1 MYWFRSTKKSCNHL
15 NEFVYLQSKYNINNM
30 KDFFYAIQDLFVN
43 VLFLPFDSLRQIEL
57 ENWWIAN
64 TMTWLLTIIGLVAF
78 VYWMLQLR
86 KFDQNN
92 EEDKS
97 VTSHSYL

>member
-1 MYWFRSTKKSCNHL
+1 
-15 NEFVYLQSKYNINNM
+15 M

-43 VLFLPFDSLRQIEL
+43 FLFAPFDALRALEL
-57 ENWWIAN
+57 ENWFAAN
-64 TMTWLLTIIGLVAF
+64 TVSWIFIIIGFVAM

-86 KFDQNN
+86 IFDNNN

-97 VTSHSYL
+97 ISSHSYL